1 MGNPLSKCP
10 GRSGK
15 YVINPKPTKAEL
27 LSYQSKPEAQTK
39 AKAMEDLM
47 NLPSDPKS
55 GGGGLK
61 GGSAVALGLTGALA
75 LMAVAR
81 SVLGDVFRFPYSAAP
96 AESESARMHQ
106 GETTHKEQKEQK

>member
-27 LSYQSKPEAQTK
+27 LSYKSKPEAQTK

-47 NLPSDPKS
+47 NLPSDSKS
-55 GGGGLK
+55 GEGGLK
-61 GGSAVALGLTGALA
+61 GGSAIALGLTGALA

-96 AESESARMHQ
+96 ARIHQ
-106 GETTHKEQKEQK
+106 GETTQNEQNERKEQKD